1 MKRAPNFEDG
11 HLSGSKGQKKKNVF
25 ELSKPSKFFTILG
38 GKRECI

>member
-11 HLSGSKGQKKKNVF
+11 HLSGSKGQKKNVF